1 MFSVDP
7 LTPSVKQQNIPISL
21 AIGLDWESQVNISAE
36 TDKCICNLR
45 NVFSSAFN

>member
-21 AIGLDWESQVNISAE
+21 AIGPDCENTLNYSILN
-36 TDKCICNLR
+36 
-45 NVFSSAFN
+45 